1 MRGTVR
7 IGQYDVDML
16 ANGASPFIYKRIF
29 KKDFFTAIGDAK
41 NVDIDTVTEMAYVM
55 HLQTEKTFKDILDTV
70 TISDFYEWIAGF
82 EALDFPMASSKI
94 MGIYYDNQKGT
105 ATPKKK

>member
-7 IGQYDVDML
+7 IGQHDVDML

-41 NVDIDTVTEMAYVM
+41 DVNIDAVTEMAYVM
-55 HLQTEKTFKDILDTV
+55 HLQTEKPFKDILDTV
-70 TISDFYEWIAGF
+70 TISDFYEWVAGF
-82 EALDFPMASSKI
+82 EPFDFPMASSKI
-94 MGIYYDNQKGT
+94 MGIYYDQTKT
-105 ATPKKK
+105 TVTQKKK